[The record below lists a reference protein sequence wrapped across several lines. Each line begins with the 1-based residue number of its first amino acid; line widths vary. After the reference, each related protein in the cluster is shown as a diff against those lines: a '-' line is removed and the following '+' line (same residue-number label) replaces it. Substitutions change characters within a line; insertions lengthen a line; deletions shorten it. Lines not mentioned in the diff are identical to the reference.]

1 MCFPVSAV
9 LDVLCTI
16 TYLLL
21 GVLGLLCGR
30 MTGIGKMQLSLMV
43 VFVDLLDGSGNP
55 SF

>member
-16 TYLLL
+16 TYLL
-21 GVLGLLCGR
+21 GVLGLLCGQ
-30 MTGIGKMQLSLMV
+30 MTGIGKMQLSLVV